1 LIRAGRL
8 PAVPVALVSIVGG
21 VLLGVADLLLQ
32 KSLPYP
38 WANLANSSAVWAVL
52 AFALG
57 YRVRGPWWRSSLAG
71 VVLLVLAVPS
81 YYLATTLIQDDDL
94 ANVWSATSLLWMSFG
109 VVAGALFGAAGSWAR
124 ASGWLRVVGIAMS
137 GAVLFA
143 EGILVFS
150 GRRATAIIEFVL
162 GVLVILVVARGVRQ
176 RLGALALAVP
186 LGLVGFL
193 AFMIGGFS
201 R

>member
-1 LIRAGRL
+1 V
-8 PAVPVALVSIVGG
+8 AVVSILAA
-21 VLLGVADLLLQ
+21 VLLGVVDLLLQ

-52 AFALG
+52 AFTIG
-57 YRVRGPWWRSSLAG
+57 YWVRAPWWRAAGAG

-81 YYLATTLIQDDDL
+81 YYVAATLIQDDDL
-94 ANVWSATSLLWMSFG
+94 ANVWSATSLLWMFFG
-109 VVAGALFGAAGSWAR
+109 LVAGALFGVAGSWAR
-124 ASGWLRVVGIAMS
+124 TSGWRQLVGIAMP

-143 EGILVFS
+143 EAILLFA
-150 GRRATAIIEFVL
+150 GRRATAVIELVL
-162 GVLVILVVARGVRQ
+162 GVAVILLVGRGIRQ

-186 LGLVGFL
+186 LGLLGFA
-193 AFMIGGFS
+193 AFLVGGFS